1 MRAAAERAAI
11 EQQAAAIR
19 QRINNLKD
27 KHYDIVLR
35 SVSAEVMNSQLASDT
50 LKGLIARI
58 ENDIAD
64 QERQLSQLHVTP
76 VRSNISP
83 RSRGSSI

>member
-1 MRAAAERAAI
+1 MEAKLRRRKDGD
-11 EQQAAAIR
+11 R

-35 SVSAEVMNSQLASDT
+35 SVSAKVVNSQLASDT

-64 QERQLSQLHVTP
+64 QERQLSQLHITP

-83 RSRGSSI
+83 HLRGSSI